1 MAAKK
6 IMLVTGSVTLCGLN
20 GVVDIFVGCQI
31 KIDFEIMLS
40 AFCYSLEQIQQDLL
54 LSVLGLSRVQ

>member
-20 GVVDIFVGCQI
+20 GDVVVGCQI

-40 AFCYSLEQIQQDLL
+40 AFSYSLEQIQQDLL
-54 LSVLGLSRVQ
+54 LSVLGLSRVR